1 MDTRFWGPSG
11 WKLLHLMTFS
21 KEALNPVAL
30 HEFFTLLPYV
40 LPCKFCRASL
50 SDYYAVDPVP
60 SKVSVFKHWL
70 YRIHNRVNGK
80 LRDQHLLKDKDPE
93 WSAIQMQYKAMI
105 DCSEQQFVGWDFLYS
120 VIHTTP
126 GPHTPSAPMP
136 SAPPLDVL
144 TTPELRN
151 RWNLMSRGERLPLL
165 TRWWQLLPH
174 VLPYK
179 SWRSAWSSAN
189 KQPALTNNKRAITA
203 WLFSVEQHLCKTLQV
218 KARHASLSGVCCELR
233 TFASGCASKKTRK
246 TNTCRSKTLKRS
258 KLLNR
263 VAA

>member
-11 WKLLHLMTFS
+11 WKLLHLITFS
-21 KEALNPVAL
+21 KELPNDGVL
-30 HEFFTLLPYV
+30 YEFFRLLPFV

-60 SKVSVFKHWL
+60 RKGSAFKHWL

-80 LRDQHLLKDKDPE
+80 LREQHLLKEKDPE
-93 WSAIQMQYKAMI
+93 WSAIQVQYKAII

-120 VIHTTP
+120 VVHTTP
-126 GPHTPSAPMP
+126 GPHTPTSPMP
-136 SAPPLDVL
+136 SAPPLEVL

-151 RWNLMSRGERLPLL
+151 RWNTMSRGERIPLL
-165 TRWWQLLPH
+165 TRWWDLLPH

-179 SWRSAWSSAN
+179 SWRSVWGSAK
-189 KQPALTNNKRAITA
+189 KQPALTMRKRAITA
-203 WLFSVEQHLCKTLQV
+203 WLFSVEQHLCKTLNTAT
-218 KARHASLSGVCCELR
+218 KHTSLSGVCCELR

-246 TNTCRSKTLKRS
+246 MKTCRSKTLKRS

-263 VAA
+263 STA